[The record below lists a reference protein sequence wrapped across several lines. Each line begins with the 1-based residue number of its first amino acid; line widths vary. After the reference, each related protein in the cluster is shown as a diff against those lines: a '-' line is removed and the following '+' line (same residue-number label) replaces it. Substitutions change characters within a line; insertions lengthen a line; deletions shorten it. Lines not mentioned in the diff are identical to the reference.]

1 MLQRIPLFS
10 SLPTHE
16 IETLPSL
23 AKITTYPPGT
33 ILFYEGDPSNAFLV
47 VLEGSL
53 EVIKDFNSDTEQRL
67 AVLEVGAY
75 LGEMSL
81 FLGQLTRS
89 ASARTLDET
98 TIAEFDRLDFEALL
112 KRQPEMAFQL
122 MQEMSQRIRTQGE
135 ISTRD
140 LRLKNQRLEKAYEE
154 LKAAQAQIIEQEK
167 LEYELSM
174 ARQIQQALLPEE
186 LPQLPG
192 WDVGAYWQ
200 PARAVSGDFYDF
212 IPLTERYLAIVVADV
227 TDKGVPAALVMAVTR
242 SVIRAVAKAAC
253 ASSGCVSPGSLL
265 EQINEVLCPD
275 MPLSMF
281 VTCLL
286 AVLDVETG
294 TLTYANA
301 GHPPFYQSNHQSISQ
316 QRARGIP
323 LGLICGT
330 HYEEKQIHLAEGD
343 SLLMF
348 SDGLTEAHDSSDDM
362 FGFERIQASLAQFN
376 DNPKLTAGELIQAM
390 LEQLAAFTGPGTEQE
405 DDVTLVSI
413 RRVIRSSTVGGQRE
427 YNDP

>member
-10 SLPTHE
+10 LLPTHE
-16 IETLPSL
+16 LETLASL
-23 AKITTYPPGT
+23 AKIYACPPGHV
-33 ILFYEGDPSNAFLV
+33 LFCEGDPSKTFV
-47 VLEGSL
+47 VILEGSL

-67 AVLEVGAY
+67 AVLGVGAY

-81 FLGQLTRS
+81 FLGQQTRS
-89 ASARTLDET
+89 ASARTLEKT
-98 TIAEFDRLDFEALL
+98 TIAEFKRQDFENLL

-122 MQEMSQRIRTQGE
+122 MQEMSQRIRNQGE
-135 ISTRD
+135 IATRD

-154 LKAAQAQIIEQEK
+154 LKAAQAQIIAQEK

-186 LPQLPG
+186 LPRPAG
-192 WDVGAYWQ
+192 WDLSAYWQ

-212 IPLTERYLAIVVADV
+212 IPLTERHLAIVVADV

-242 SVIRAVAKAAC
+242 SVIRAVSKAAC
-253 ASSGCVSPGSLL
+253 TSSGCVSPGSLL

-275 MPLSMF
+275 MPMSMF

-294 TLTYANA
+294 TLAFANA
-301 GHPPFYQSNHQSISQ
+301 GHPPFYHSNHLSISQ
-316 QRARGIP
+316 LRARGIP

-330 HYEEKQIHLAEGD
+330 PYEELQVQLAEGD

-348 SDGLTEAHDSSDDM
+348 SDGLTEAHDATDDM
-362 FGFERIQASLAQFN
+362 FGFERIQAGLAQLN
-376 DNPKLTAGELIQAM
+376 QTPPVSANGIIHGM
-390 LEQLAAFTGPGTEQE
+390 LERLAAFIGPATEQE

-413 RRVIRSSTVGGQRE
+413 RRIAPPG
-427 YNDP
+427 